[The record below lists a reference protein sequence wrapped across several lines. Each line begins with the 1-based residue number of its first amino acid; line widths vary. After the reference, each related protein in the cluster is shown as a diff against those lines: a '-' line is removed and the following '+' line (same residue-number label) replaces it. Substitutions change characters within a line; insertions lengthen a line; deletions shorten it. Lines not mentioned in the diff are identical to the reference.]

1 MPTITITRGLPLDG
15 RQFRVG
21 DEYDADENGVRR
33 HGIIRDIQP
42 VDGRRV
48 QLTLELSGPAD
59 GFEKA
64 ADDLPSS

>member
-15 RQFRVG
+15 RQFHVG
-21 DEYDADENGVRR
+21 DEYEADEDGVRR

-48 QLTLELSGPAD
+48 RLTLEISVPAD
-59 GFEKA
+59 GF
-64 ADDLPSS
+64 DGTT